1 MKFNNFSKITS
12 NILGSRLTGFFRDV
26 LFANYLG
33 ANMLSDAFLFAYR
46 LPNLFRRI
54 FAEGA
59 VNSVLIPMFIN
70 QQKENEHRAV
80 EFFWSVF
87 LIFLLLTSI
96 LSIFIFIFKFDV
108 VSVLAPG
115 FIYNKDQFIFAGQLL
130 TITFPFLI
138 FVTLSA
144 ILSSILN
151 INGKFFLPSFLSVI
165 LNTCMILA
173 IFLFKSNAH
182 FALAWSLIVAG
193 AIQLSLLFINLK
205 SLNLIWK
212 LSINGIISNIQ
223 NLKIF
228 LKRFSLSVFG
238 SGIVQLNIFISMIF
252 ASLVG
257 EGTISH
263 LYYADRI
270 IDLPFALIAVAISI
284 TLLPYLSKNIL
295 NEEKNADA
303 FNQTI
308 IFCLIFSIPSVVGL
322 YYLSFDIV
330 NILFGRG
337 EFLSSDVLVTSNIL
351 IVYSLSLPGYM
362 FAKIC
367 NQVFF
372 SNERVDLPVFASI
385 PTFLLNLILCF
396 FLYQSLGAIGL
407 AIASTI
413 SVWLNVVIQIIFIKK
428 FFFSFYQKINIID
441 YVKLIKILFCS
452 FLMLVTIIFIENF
465 FTINLIFD
473 LFIKIFFGVLVYF
486 LSLKLLRID
495 EIKLIYKSKKFN

>member
-115 FIYNKDQFIFAGQLL
+115 FIDNKDQFIFAGQLL

-182 FALAWSLIVAG
+182 FAIAWSLIVAG

-295 NEEKNADA
+295 DEEKNADA

-407 AIASTI
+407 AIASTT

-452 FLMLVTIIFIENF
+452 FLMLVTIIFIENL

-473 LFIKIFFGVLVYF
+473 LFIKIFFGVLIYF

>member
-115 FIYNKDQFIFAGQLL
+115 FIDNKDQFIFAGQLL

-182 FALAWSLIVAG
+182 FAIAWSLIVAG

-228 LKRFSLSVFG
+228 LKRFSFSVFG

-441 YVKLIKILFCS
+441 YVKLIKISFCS

>member
-115 FIYNKDQFIFAGQLL
+115 FIDNKDQFIFAGQLL

-182 FALAWSLIVAG
+182 FAIAWSLIVAG

-428 FFFSFYQKINIID
+428 FFFPFYQKINIID

-452 FLMLVTIIFIENF
+452 FLMLVTIIFIENL

>member
-115 FIYNKDQFIFAGQLL
+115 FIDNKDQFIFAGQLL

-182 FALAWSLIVAG
+182 FAIAWSLIVAG

-228 LKRFSLSVFG
+228 LKRFSFSVFG

-407 AIASTI
+407 AIASTT

-441 YVKLIKILFCS
+441 YVKLIKISFCS

>member
-115 FIYNKDQFIFAGQLL
+115 FIDNKDQFIFAGQLL

-182 FALAWSLIVAG
+182 FAIAWSLIVAG

-228 LKRFSLSVFG
+228 LKRFSFSVFG

-428 FFFSFYQKINIID
+428 FFFPFYQKINIID
-441 YVKLIKILFCS
+441 YVKLIKISFCS

>member
-115 FIYNKDQFIFAGQLL
+115 FIDNKDQFIFAGQLL

-182 FALAWSLIVAG
+182 FAIAWSLIVAG

-228 LKRFSLSVFG
+228 LKRFSFSVFG

-452 FLMLVTIIFIENF
+452 FLMLVTIIIIENLY
-465 FTINLIFD
+465 TINLIFD

>member
-115 FIYNKDQFIFAGQLL
+115 FIDNKDQFIFAGQLL

-173 IFLFKSNAH
+173 IFLFKSDAH

-193 AIQLSLLFINLK
+193 VIQLSLLFINLR

-228 LKRFSLSVFG
+228 LKRFSFSVFG

-452 FLMLVTIIFIENF
+452 FLMLVTIIFIENL

>member
-115 FIYNKDQFIFAGQLL
+115 FIDNKDQFIFAGQLL

-182 FALAWSLIVAG
+182 FAIAWSLIVAG

-407 AIASTI
+407 AIASTT

>member
-115 FIYNKDQFIFAGQLL
+115 FIDNKDQFIFAGQLL

-182 FALAWSLIVAG
+182 FAIAWSLIVAG

-407 AIASTI
+407 AIASTT

-452 FLMLVTIIFIENF
+452 FLMLVTIIFIENL

>member
-1 MKFNNFSKITS
+1 M
-12 NILGSRLTGFFRDV
+12 
-26 LFANYLG
+26 
-33 ANMLSDAFLFAYR
+33 
-46 LPNLFRRI
+46 
-54 FAEGA
+54 
-59 VNSVLIPMFIN
+59 
-70 QQKENEHRAV
+70 
-80 EFFWSVF
+80 
-87 LIFLLLTSI
+87 
-96 LSIFIFIFKFDV
+96 
-108 VSVLAPG
+108 SVLAPG
-115 FIYNKDQFIFAGQLL
+115 FIDNKDQFIFAGQLL

-182 FALAWSLIVAG
+182 FAIAWSLIVAG

-228 LKRFSLSVFG
+228 LKRFSFSVFG

-441 YVKLIKILFCS
+441 YVKLTKILFCS
-452 FLMLVTIIFIENF
+452 FLMLVTIICIENF

>member
-1 MKFNNFSKITS
+1 MKLNNFSKITS

-115 FIYNKDQFIFAGQLL
+115 FIDNKDQFIFAGQLL

-193 AIQLSLLFINLK
+193 VIQLSLLFINLK

-428 FFFSFYQKINIID
+428 FFFPFYQKINIID

-452 FLMLVTIIFIENF
+452 FLMLVTIIFIENL

-473 LFIKIFFGVLVYF
+473 LFIKIFFGVLIYF

>member
-115 FIYNKDQFIFAGQLL
+115 FIDNKDQFIFAGQLL

-182 FALAWSLIVAG
+182 FAIAWSLIVAG